1 MQIGVKVVPLACCA
15 VEAGAASRLYLPYAD
30 DQVELLEFQPSA
42 QYDVNLLVVA
52 GTVTKQ
58 SAVVLKQI
66 WGDLAEP
73 KLAVAYGVCA
83 ISGGPYWDS
92 YAVVNGAAEVIP
104 IAAFVPGCP
113 PPAATMIPAILQA
126 VAAHLEAV
134 QS

>member
-1 MQIGVKVVPLACCA
+1 MRIGVRVVPLACCA
-15 VEAGAASRLYLPYAD
+15 VEAGAASRLYLPYTDA
-30 DQVELLEFQPSA
+30 QVELIEFQPDA

-58 SAVVLKQI
+58 SAVALEQT
-66 WGDLAEP
+66 WSELDEP
-73 KLAVAYGVCA
+73 KLAIAYGVCA

-92 YAVVNGAAEVIP
+92 YSVVNGAAEVIP